1 MIIID
6 AFIPYTIDEN
16 NPKMTTKEA
25 PMTKIT
31 IQLLQTPQIF
41 LDGQPISFPF
51 KKAEAL
57 LYYVAVKKN
66 ITREEAAALLWAE
79 NDDAVAKKNLRNAL
93 YNVRK
98 VMGVEPVISP
108 QRQILMLNPQLSFDI
123 DYDLLIQEERL
134 ELYGDGLLHGFY
146 VKNAEEFE
154 NWLDQERMALKE
166 WYLHKLYEA
175 MSATSPKEL
184 GRIEELFA
192 LYMKED
198 PLDER
203 IYQLMMKAYQ
213 QNGLYHKGIKTYQNL
228 SKLLDS
234 ELRITPNQEIA
245 NLHKELLN
253 SWTESTAAEEVAE
266 TNHVE
271 GRAREVQYL
280 TRAYHRLLE
289 GAPTTTIIVGENGVG
304 KTYLMNHFLD
314 SLGYDSCLMLRSV
327 CFQAEKEYLFQ
338 AWNSIMLQL
347 DHYISQHNTDIP
359 SRIQST
365 IASVFPLFGNQAL
378 PSHLPEDINVSYN
391 YRAARNSVL
400 KLFEIIGEH
409 TPIILSFD
417 NLQYMDPLSL
427 ELLSLLVR
435 QQNPNLM
442 ILCTCLDSV
451 KPDIQKF
458 LMTITKERFAAQ
470 LVVKPFTREDVYA
483 YIRKKLGE
491 DALSQAMMDV
501 IYEKTEGNAFF
512 LEILLSNFQSQ
523 TPNMVVSLQTQDI
536 LMGRIVD
543 LSKDSRQVLD
553 LISLFHDHASL
564 EILENILKRD
574 TLEILDILDDLKQH
588 GLIEERVMD
597 GEIQFLFRHQ
607 NMQDF
612 VYSQLSLSKRRIL
625 HQRIAAYLE
634 QSTQLKTTAW
644 YQRVIYHYK
653 LCGNEPK
660 ALQYQVM
667 KLEAYSNFNFDLYPI
682 LAANVDTSWNQ
693 NSKLADT
700 FESLTTQLYQ
710 LSHIQSDS
718 VDYSEIEAR
727 LLHMS
732 GKYYISQ
739 GNYAKGVAAIDRAL
753 HSNDYVEAHPHLRI
767 HCLRQMTFY
776 GIQIWDTDIMEK
788 HIMEG
793 TQLALENNLSAEYA
807 IECRLYGLLCSM
819 KGEYEK
825 AAEYLKKSI
834 ELFKSSPLKAQSY
847 AMNIAACY
855 NYLGEVL
862 RKQLDYEGS
871 LIYYEKAVDTCTSQD
886 CPASATFYTNIA
898 RSYLAMGDTDSC
910 LNALE
915 VACGL
920 YHDSSLLM
928 GRSIA
933 MSYYC
938 VMLAAL
944 QRWEDARR
952 ALSDA
957 MDCASRLSSPLETGI
972 LSSVQFVILRK
983 YPEKFADLLGEPIEV
998 YRDRMLENL
1007 ERLPGAYEVEMFV

>member
-1 MIIID
+1 
-6 AFIPYTIDEN
+6 
-16 NPKMTTKEA
+16 
-25 PMTKIT
+25 MTKIT

-41 LDGQPISFPF
+41 VDGQPITFPF

-57 LYYVAVKKN
+57 LYYLAVKKS

-98 VMGVEPVISP
+98 VTGVEPVISP

-123 DYDLLIQEERL
+123 DYDLLIGEERL

-146 VKNAEEFE
+146 VKNADEFE
-154 NWLDQERMALKE
+154 NWLDQEQLALKE
-166 WYLHKLYEA
+166 WYLHKLYETMA
-175 MSATSPKEL
+175 ATSFKSL
-184 GRIEELFA
+184 GRIEELFT

-203 IYQLMMKAYQ
+203 VYQIMMKAYK
-213 QNGLYHKGIKTYQNL
+213 QNGLYHKGIKIYQNL

-253 SWTESTAAEEVAE
+253 SWTESTTAEEVAE
-266 TNHVE
+266 SSHIE
-271 GRAREVQYL
+271 GRTREMQFL
-280 TRAYHRLLE
+280 TKAYHRLLE
-289 GAPTTTIIVGENGVG
+289 GTPTTTIIVGENGVG

-314 SLGYDSCLMLRSV
+314 SLGYDSGLMLRSI
-327 CFQAEKEYLFQ
+327 CFQAENEYLFQ
-338 AWNSIMLQL
+338 SWNSIMMQL
-347 DHYISQHNTDIP
+347 DHYITEQIPDIP
-359 SRIQST
+359 SRILSS

-417 NLQYMDPLSL
+417 NLQYMDSLSL

-442 ILCTCLDSV
+442 ILCTCLDSA
-451 KPDIQKF
+451 KPEIQKF
-458 LMTITKERFAAQ
+458 LMTITKERFASQ
-470 LVVKPFTREDVYA
+470 LMVKPFAREDVYT

-491 DALSQAMMDV
+491 DALSQSMMDV

-523 TPNMVVSLQTQDI
+523 TPDMVVSMQTQDI
-536 LMGRIVD
+536 LMERIME

-553 LISLFHDHASL
+553 LISLFHDYASL

-574 TLEILDILDDLKQH
+574 TLEILDLLDDLKQH
-588 GLIEERVMD
+588 GLIEERVVD
-597 GEIQFLFRHQ
+597 GEIQFRFRHQ

-612 VYSQLSLSKRRIL
+612 VHSQLSLSKRRIL
-625 HQRIAAYLE
+625 HQRIASYLE
-634 QSTQLKTTAW
+634 QTSTIRTTSW
-644 YQRVIYHYK
+644 YQRVVYHYK

-667 KLEAYSNFNFDLYPI
+667 ELEAYSNFNFDLYPI
-682 LAANVDTSWNQ
+682 LGVNVDTSWNK
-693 NSKLADT
+693 NSRLTDT
-700 FESLTTQLYQ
+700 FESLTAQLYH
-710 LSHIQSDS
+710 LSHIQPDA

-739 GNYAKGVAAIDRAL
+739 GDYSKGVAAINRAL
-753 HSNDYVEAHPHLRI
+753 TSNDYVETHSHLRI
-767 HCLRQMTFY
+767 QCLRQMTFY
-776 GIQIWDTDIMEK
+776 GIQIWDTKIMETY
-788 HIMEG
+788 IMEG
-793 TQLALENNLSAEYA
+793 TQLALENNLSTDYA

-819 KGEYEK
+819 KGKYEQ
-825 AAEYLKKSI
+825 AVDYLKKSI
-834 ELFKSSPLKAQSY
+834 DLFRSSPLKAQSY
-847 AMNIAACY
+847 VMNIAACY
-855 NYLGEVL
+855 NYLGEVS
-862 RKQLDYEGS
+862 RKQMDFESS
-871 LIYYEKAVDTCTSQD
+871 LNYYEMAVNACTSQD

-898 RSYLAMGDTDSC
+898 RSYLAMGDTDQC
-910 LNALE
+910 LKILDK
-915 VACGL
+915 ACRL

-938 VMLAAL
+938 VMLAAY
-944 QRWEDARR
+944 QRWEEARR

-972 LSSVQFVILRK
+972 LSSVQFVIMRK
-983 YPEKFADLLGEPIEV
+983 YPEKFKDLLTAPLEV
-998 YRDRMLENL
+998 YRGRMLENL
-1007 ERLPGAYEVEMFV
+1007 EKLPGAYEAEMFPE